1 MDRSI
6 QTLAVCLPAVIA
18 YIYLF
23 TWTQALLREIN
34 DDRNPQGVVFST
46 YALWFKRNQ
55 GFPFLLIT
63 LIAPVVLGFIAGPHA
78 VSGDAVMA
86 TSVATLLTL
95 LESILVT
102 LITLEFAYW
111 SSANSKRCIPLVRA
125 ALFVDL
131 LVLICLMRF
140 VDGAPSTA
148 SPLANGMILEIPA
161 LFFVGVTAV
170 VASFRCIYAAAIYDS
185 FMFSSDQPTAAEP
198 AATRR
203 R

>member
-1 MDRSI
+1 MDKSI
-6 QTLAVCLPAVIA
+6 QTLAVCLPAVVA

-23 TWTQALLREIN
+23 TWTQVLLKEIN
-34 DDRNPQGVVFST
+34 NDKNPRGVVFSA
-46 YALWFKRNQ
+46 YSVWYKRNQ

-63 LIAPVVLGFIAGPHA
+63 LVSPVVLGFIAGPRTVQGA
-78 VSGDAVMA
+78 LVP
-86 TSVATLLTL
+86 TLLTL

-111 SSANSKRCIPLVRA
+111 SSANSKRCVPLVRA

-140 VDGAPSTA
+140 VDGAQQGEATQTSA
-148 SPLANGMILEIPA
+148 EILEVPA
-161 LFFVGVTAV
+161 LFFVGVTAL

-185 FMFSSDQPTAAEP
+185 FLFSPDQPASTGSASS
-198 AATRR
+198 T
-203 R
+203 